1 MQFSLVI
8 MVVGTISSHPD
19 NFILN
24 CNVALMEFWYLISL
38 FAKKMREE
46 KKHRKRY
53 KEIGQEKGG
62 RIFSF
67 LCVLII

>member
-24 CNVALMEFWYLISL
+24 CNFAQREFCYLISL
-38 FAKKMREE
+38 FVSKMRKE
-46 KKHRKRY
+46 KKERKRY
-53 KEIGQEKGG
+53 KEITQEKGG
-62 RIFSF
+62 RTS
-67 LCVLII
+67 

>member
-24 CNVALMEFWYLISL
+24 CNVALREFCYLISL
-38 FAKKMREE
+38 FVSKRREE
-46 KKHRKRY
+46 KKRRKIY
-53 KEIGQEKGG
+53 KEIAQEKGG
-62 RIFSF
+62 RT
-67 LCVLII
+67 L